1 MTLSVLPNLSIR
13 PQTIASSITIPPFTT
28 ALSLVSS
35 SSTSTMHATNVPST
49 KPSQS
54 QIANDQLL
62 SPNHSILYDFL
73 PHEDPF
79 SINLNDITI
88 LKSTESSDT
97 RTVDTQL
104 PKSEAESSRIQLS
117 DFLQTFGL
125 TSSSNEPIDLVKSVI
140 KSSEN
145 ETYGCLFLDELRSKA
160 PTFPTTS
167 TTQTSVCTTSTPATT
182 TALSP
187 AKTKPVVTTTTEI
200 GTKTYDSLFSHFDVC
215 VTRINSGLE
224 PIHVASLDQWSSSS
238 SESTTGVIIRSDLTP
253 HTSTTCHHS
262 VPCINSS
269 NPMLQHSLTCPHASK
284 TIHLGQVTNY
294 SHPSDGHAIS
304 VNYRTGCKQAV
315 DAKHLAS
322 HNNVSAKSKYQKHL
336 QKHEHVCAHGHHL
349 SNSIPAGIHLS
360 ELEDSRPST
369 SHHVHS
375 ITPMESVKRMHG
387 KHSENKKSEQMKR
400 NKHQHHSHGQME
412 KSAPGNENLMSLN
425 DLETAA
431 AEMLE
436 EVPYVV
442 LRRPRSVDVKQYQLH
457 LEHQRQQAAALAAA
471 AGGYPFHLYQVPGA
485 HYPFTSRL
493 PMGLSYHFGLMFR
506 PHHFTD
512 LLVTNMMEVNISM
525 SQLLPSHIVNADSQV
540 NKYPIKVPQVTTNS
554 HPKKKVIRVKNVPR
568 ERTQEVEKKRNCWL
582 QKKII
587 D

>member
-284 TIHLGQVTNY
+284 TIHLGRLQIIHIHQMDMQYLLTTERDVSRQLTQSTWRRIIMYQLNL
-294 SHPSDGHAIS
+294 IS
-304 VNYRTGCKQAV
+304 ET
-315 DAKHLAS
+315 LT
-322 HNNVSAKSKYQKHL
+322 
-336 QKHEHVCAHGHHL
+336 KHEHVCAHGHHL

-493 PMGLSYHFGLMFR
+493 PMG
-506 PHHFTD
+506 
-512 LLVTNMMEVNISM
+512 
-525 SQLLPSHIVNADSQV
+525 SQLPFRSYVQAPPFHGFTGHEYDGGQHFDVPITTESHRKCGQSSKQIS
-540 NKYPIKVPQVTTNS
+540 IKVPQVTTNS